1 MTGTPYSLV
10 LHAFELHVDR
20 YRDGFEHVP
29 IRAANAVF
37 TISELDAELA
47 ERRYGVRAGVLRM
60 GVTDEWLDSPV
71 PTDER
76 EKGLL
81 VSVGSLVAKKGH
93 ADLIEAVALARQPW
107 RVVIVGEGPDRDQL
121 RRRAAELGIG
131 ARVDLV
137 GARGE
142 HEVRDL
148 VRRAPPS
155 SRLASVVAPDGDRDG
170 VPVAI
175 MEAMASAT
183 PVLSTTV
190 GAIGEL
196 VTGAGVL
203 VQAGKPSA
211 LAAGL
216 DALED
221 PELRATLGAAGRERV
236 QRDFRS
242 AATARAVV
250 DLVGADSGAE

>member
-1 MTGTPYSLV
+1 
-10 LHAFELHVDR
+10 
-20 YRDGFEHVP
+20 
-29 IRAANAVF
+29 
-37 TISELDAELA
+37 
-47 ERRYGVRAGVLRM
+47 M

-137 GARGE
+137 GARAE

-148 VRRAPPS
+148 VRSAL
-155 SRLASVVAPDGDRDG
+155 RLRVGSVVVPDGDRDG